1 MATAKVY
8 ACYKPECSHLP
19 FKSFQRLVAHIRRT
33 HSHDPNFLITC
44 GIPGCCKT
52 YRLFSSFESHIYRNH
67 SELLEEE
74 TEQASDEDIS
84 DQEDLECP
92 DYPDVLSSMDES
104 DDSESVDEDNEEEI
118 REKTL
123 RNMALFMLKTREC
136 NRLSQ
141 TAMNNVMDET
151 RYLVS
156 MSVKHFQSRVEKCVT
171 QSGIEVGDVDGL
183 RELLAEKP
191 AAVEAIQTLSSSW
204 RELNYLREHFKF
216 VVCYI

>member
-1 MATAKVY
+1 M
-8 ACYKPECSHLP
+8 
-19 FKSFQRLVAHIRRT
+19 AHIRRT

-151 RYLVS
+151 RHLVS

-171 QSGIEVGDVDGL
+171 QSGIEVSDVDGL

>member
-1 MATAKVY
+1 M
-8 ACYKPECSHLP
+8 
-19 FKSFQRLVAHIRRT
+19 AHIRRT

-118 REKTL
+118 REKTH

-151 RYLVS
+151 RHLVS

-171 QSGIEVGDVDGL
+171 QSGIEVSDVDGL

>member
-19 FKSFQRLVAHIRRT
+19 LKSFKKLVAHIRRT
-33 HSHDPNFLITC
+33 HSHDPNFIVTC

-52 YRLFSSFESHIYRNH
+52 YRLFSSFESHISRNH
-67 SELLEEE
+67 SELLEE
-74 TEQASDEDIS
+74 TEQANDEDIS
-84 DQEDLECP
+84 VQEDSECP
-92 DYPDVLSSMDES
+92 DYPDALSSMDES
-104 DDSESVDEDNEEEI
+104 DDSKSEDEENEEER

-123 RNMALFMLKTREC
+123 RNMALFILKTREC

-151 RYLVS
+151 RHLVS
-156 MSVKHFQSRVEKCVT
+156 MSMKHFQSRVEKCVT
-171 QSGIEVGDVDGL
+171 KSGTEVGDVDGL

-191 AAVEAIQTLSSSW
+191 VAVEAIQTLSGSW

-216 VVCYI
+216 VVSYI

>member
-8 ACYKPECSHLP
+8 VCYKPECSHLP

-123 RNMALFMLKTREC
+123 RNMALFMLKTRQC

-141 TAMNNVMDET
+141 TAMNNGMDET
-151 RYLVS
+151 RHLVS